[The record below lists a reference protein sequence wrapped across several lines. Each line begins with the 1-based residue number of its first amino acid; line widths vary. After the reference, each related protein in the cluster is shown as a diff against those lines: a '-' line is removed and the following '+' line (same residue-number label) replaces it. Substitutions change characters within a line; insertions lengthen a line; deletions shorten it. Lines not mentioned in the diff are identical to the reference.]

1 MHERGGRG
9 GGNGSGGNGGRHRG
23 RERKRSGTKVGRE
36 GAKRTRRGRGG
47 EGERGERKGTSDSSA
62 QEERERKILFLVSRL
77 PAKIGGPWNLIIST
91 SVGNSGLFMS
101 VLCST
106 AARLSLS
113 LSLGSRTLEGKK
125 GISRMER
132 EKKKKIRVEEEWKAA
147 TSKRSRLIVS
157 NDG

>member
-1 MHERGGRG
+1 M
-9 GGNGSGGNGGRHRG
+9 
-23 RERKRSGTKVGRE
+23 GRE

-62 QEERERKILFLVSRL
+62 QEERERKILFLARL

-113 LSLGSRTLEGKK
+113 LSLLARVPWKERREFRGW
-125 GISRMER
+125 R
-132 EKKKKIRVEEEWKAA
+132 EKKKRK
-147 TSKRSRLIVS
+147 
-157 NDG
+157 